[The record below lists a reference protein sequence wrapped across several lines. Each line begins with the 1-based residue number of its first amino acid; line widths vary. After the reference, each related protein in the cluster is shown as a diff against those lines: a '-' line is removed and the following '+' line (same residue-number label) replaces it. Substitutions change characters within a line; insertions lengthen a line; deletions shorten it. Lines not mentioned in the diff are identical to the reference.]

1 LDKRNPAFRHRV
13 REGTGLAENRTPR
26 KHRHAGRGHGVDQSA
41 LAGIVGY
48 RLRLA
53 QVLVFED
60 FRKAFADL
68 AIRPVDYSILRIV
81 ETNPGMRQGELA
93 RALGIKR
100 ANMVSLIHGLEER
113 GLVERRRVDSDKRA
127 QSLHLT
133 RLGKS
138 FVREM
143 QRVWRTHED
152 RMVARLGGEQER
164 AALVALL
171 DKLAPL
177 H

>member
-1 LDKRNPAFRHRV
+1 
-13 REGTGLAENRTPR
+13 
-26 KHRHAGRGHGVDQSA
+26 
-41 LAGIVGY
+41 
-48 RLRLA
+48 
-53 QVLVFED
+53 
-60 FRKAFADL
+60 
-68 AIRPVDYSILRIV
+68 
-81 ETNPGMRQGELA
+81 MRQGELA

-133 RLGKS
+133 RSGKS
-138 FVREM
+138 FAKEM

-152 RMVARLGGEQER
+152 RMVALLGGEEER

-177 H
+177 P